1 MKTRTEQVRS
11 DAEAVLTD
19 RTELLK
25 PLANAHLFVSGGTG
39 FLGVW
44 LLELL
49 AVLNAKYQFNTQVT
63 VTSRSAPDFARCHR
77 RLGRCKEFR
86 FLEGDIRYLTD
97 LPRDTNFVL
106 HAAALTDR
114 RLFASNPT
122 AVGEVNAVGT
132 IRLLR
137 AVQLL
142 EDVQRFV
149 LVSSGLV
156 YGPQELSVKCLA
168 EDASGGF
175 APDDANA
182 IYAES
187 KRFAES
193 IATTF
198 VSESKLPLVIVRP
211 FAFVGPHQSL
221 ELPWAVTDFM
231 RDCLAGRP
239 IKIMGDGST
248 VRSLMY
254 ASDYAFWTLA
264 ALARGQV
271 RRTYNIGSPEPID
284 LLSLARMITQHFPSP
299 PEILTRVGQTGHK
312 ATRLIPCIDRAEK
325 ELGVQVTVPLAQ
337 AIQKTITWHRTPE
350 NLLSHET

>member
-1 MKTRTEQVRS
+1 MMTRNEQVRS
-11 DAEAVLTD
+11 DAEAVLLN
-19 RTELLK
+19 RAEVLR
-25 PLANAHLFVSGGTG
+25 PLANARLFVSGGTG
-39 FLGVW
+39 FLGAW
-44 LLELL
+44 LLELI
-49 AVLNAKYQFNTQVT
+49 AVLNARYQFDTRVT
-63 VTSRSAPDFARCHR
+63 VFSRSAPDFARRHKH
-77 RLGRCKEFR
+77 LGQCREFR
-86 FLEGDIRYLTD
+86 FVEGDIRYLTD
-97 LPRDTNFVL
+97 LPRDTNFVI

-149 LVSSGLV
+149 LVSSGLI
-156 YGPQELSVKCLA
+156 YGPQALNIEAVG
-168 EDASGGF
+168 EDYAGGF
-175 APDDANA
+175 APDTANA

-193 IATTF
+193 VATAF
-198 VSESKLPLVIVRP
+198 VSEAKLPLVIVRP

-231 RDCLAGRP
+231 RDSLAGRP

-264 ALARGQV
+264 ALARGQS
-271 RRTYNIGSPEPID
+271 RHAYNIGSPEPID
-284 LLSLARMITQHFPSP
+284 LLSLAGMITRHFPAP
-299 PEILTRVGQTGHK
+299 PGILTRVGQSGHD
-312 ATRLIPCIDRAEK
+312 ATRLVPCIARAQS
-325 ELGVQVTVPLAQ
+325 ELGVGVTVPLAQ
-337 AIQKTITWHRTPE
+337 AIEKTIAWHRTPE
-350 NLLSHET
+350 IL

>member
-1 MKTRTEQVRS
+1 MMTRTEQVRS
-11 DAEAVLTD
+11 DAEAVLTK
-19 RTELLK
+19 RAELLK
-25 PLANAHLFVSGGTG
+25 PLANAHLFISGGTG
-39 FLGVW
+39 FLGTW
-44 LLELL
+44 LLELI
-49 AVLNAKYQFNTQVT
+49 AVLNSEYQFQTQVT
-63 VTSRSAPDFARCHR
+63 VLSRSAPDFARRHKH
-77 RLGRCKEFR
+77 LGQCREFR
-86 FLEGDIRYLTD
+86 FLGGDIRYLTD
-97 LPRDTNFVL
+97 LPRDTNFVI

-122 AVGEVNAVGT
+122 AVGEVNAIGA

-156 YGPQELSVKCLA
+156 YGPQSLDIEGIG
-168 EDASGGF
+168 EDYVAGF
-175 APDDANA
+175 APDNAGA

-193 IATTF
+193 MATTF

-211 FAFVGPHQSL
+211 FAFVGPYQSL

-264 ALARGQV
+264 ALARGQA
-271 RRTYNIGSPEPID
+271 RGTYNIGSPEPID
-284 LLSLARMITQHFPSP
+284 LLSLARMITRHFPDP
-299 PEILTRVGQTGHK
+299 PEILTRVGQSGHA
-312 ATRLIPCIDRAEK
+312 ATRLVPDVARAQK
-325 ELGVQVTVPLAQ
+325 ELGVTVTVPLAQ
-337 AIQKTITWHRTPE
+337 AIEKSIAWYRTPE
-350 NLLSHET
+350 NL